1 MFKRK
6 SFNVLATICFWI
18 LIVFGFVYQN
28 ISNAHYQALP
38 ISEQVSMPAPI
49 TMFIEYKIGMGILLF
64 VTILQTIVTLGEF
77 KNTNHQT
84 EV

>member
-1 MFKRK
+1 MFKKK
-6 SFNVLATICFWI
+6 SFNVLAMICFWV

-28 ISNAHYQALP
+28 MSNAYYQALP
-38 ISEQVSMPAPI
+38 ISEQISMPAPI

-64 VTILQTIVTLGEF
+64 ITILQTIVTLGEF

-84 EV
+84 KI